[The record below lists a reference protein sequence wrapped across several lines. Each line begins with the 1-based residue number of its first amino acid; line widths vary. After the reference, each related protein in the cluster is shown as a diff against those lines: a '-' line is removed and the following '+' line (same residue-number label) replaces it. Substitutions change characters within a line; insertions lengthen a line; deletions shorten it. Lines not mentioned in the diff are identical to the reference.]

1 MDIFSLSILL
11 LALSLSD
18 EFLNG
23 KLRVSGKLVEWL
35 QGQPTSTSKTQN
47 LRKIKQRV

>member
-11 LALSLSD
+11 LAISLSD
-18 EFLNG
+18 ELLNG

-35 QGQPTSTSKTQN
+35 QGKPTGTSKTPKSAKN
-47 LRKIKQRV
+47 